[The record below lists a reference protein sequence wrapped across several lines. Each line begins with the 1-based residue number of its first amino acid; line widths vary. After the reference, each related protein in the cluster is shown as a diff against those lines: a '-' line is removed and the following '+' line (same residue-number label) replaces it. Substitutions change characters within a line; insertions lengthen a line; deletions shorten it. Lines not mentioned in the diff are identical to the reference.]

1 MKVTVAMPAYNAAD
15 FIDEAIESVLGQ
27 DFPAFELLM
36 ADDASVDD
44 TWRRMRKY
52 SGHPRV
58 RMFRNRRNLGAGA
71 TRNLLTRK
79 ASGQYLTPC
88 DADDLLLPGALKRLS
103 RYLDSHPRVGVV
115 YADVL
120 ELKTDRRKKVVS
132 PPQVSGRDCNKVWD
146 LVENAVNHAGSMI
159 RKSLMLEVGG
169 YDESVYST
177 DDWSLW
183 LKLAEIT
190 RFKYLPGEI
199 YYVWRRHPASLTNTD
214 RRRHR
219 DVKKIQLEA
228 ARRRY
233 QR

>member
-1 MKVTVAMPAYNAAD
+1 MKVTVAMPAFNAAD

-27 DFPAFELLM
+27 DSPAFELLVV
-36 ADDASVDD
+36 DDASADA
-44 TWRRMRKY
+44 TWRRMKKY

-58 RMFRNRRNLGAGA
+58 RLFRNRKNLGAGA
-71 TRNLLTRK
+71 TRNRMTREAK
-79 ASGQYLTPC
+79 GQYITPC

-103 RYLDSHPRVGVV
+103 QYLDRHPGVGVV

-120 ELKTDRRKKVVS
+120 ELRADRRKRLVR
-132 PPQVSGRDCNKVWD
+132 PPQVLGRDCNKVWD
-146 LVENAVNHAGSMI
+146 LVENAVNHPGSMI
-159 RKSLMLEVGG
+159 RRSLMLEVGG
-169 YDESVYST
+169 YDETVYSV

-183 LKLAEIT
+183 LRLAEVT

-199 YYVWRRHPASLTNTD
+199 YYVWRRHPASLTRTD

-233 QR
+233 RG